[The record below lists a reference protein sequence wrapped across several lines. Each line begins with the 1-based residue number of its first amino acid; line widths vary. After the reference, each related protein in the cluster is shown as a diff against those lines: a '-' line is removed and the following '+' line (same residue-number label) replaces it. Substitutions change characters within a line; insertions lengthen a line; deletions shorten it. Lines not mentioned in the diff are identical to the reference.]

1 MTMSDYQEMIS
12 QERQKKDAV
21 LLKQE
26 LEQTISKPLLPE
38 TIKAMK
44 DGRTRCSET
53 LIPAL
58 TVAKWGVESSFA
70 AVDD

>member
-1 MTMSDYQEMIS
+1 MIS
-12 QERQKKDAV
+12 QERQKKDQE

-44 DGRTRCSET
+44 DGRTRCISSLENA
-53 LIPAL
+53 LIL
-58 TVAKWGVESSFA
+58 AKWGVEGSFA

>member
-1 MTMSDYQEMIS
+1 MIS
-12 QERQKKDAV
+12 QERQKKDQE

-44 DGRTRCSET
+44 DGRTRCTSALENA
-53 LIPAL
+53 LIL
-58 TVAKWGVESSFA
+58 AKWGVEGSFA

>member
-1 MTMSDYQEMIS
+1 MSDYQEMIS

-53 LIPAL
+53 LITAL

>member
-1 MTMSDYQEMIS
+1 MIS
-12 QERQKKDAV
+12 QERQKKDKE

-44 DGRTRCSET
+44 DGRTRCISSLENV
-53 LIPAL
+53 LIL
-58 TVAKWGVESSFA
+58 AKWGVEGSFA